1 MKKFLSSLVMTILL
15 SSCAV
20 EKEKLTENIGKYV
33 PPNIDDTNFKNSTI
47 SNKNFDETWNSV
59 IDFVNDSF
67 FKIENLEKDSGLLTL
82 SFGAKEAEKFID
94 CGDFEYTLFFTGE
107 EFKGSYIDYAKSGLL
122 AVLEAKM
129 NINIEKID
137 NESTKISINTNYTY
151 STQHALGYYD
161 PKLNQTYSFESGGY
175 QTIDVINPIKGS
187 IPTRTCKSTNF
198 AENTIFKLSKV
209 RILTIF
215 ISLSCLFERQYL

>member
-1 MKKFLSSLVMTILL
+1 MTKFLSSLVMTILL

-33 PPNIDDTNFKNSTI
+33 PPNIDNTNFKNSTI
-47 SNKNFDETWNSV
+47 SNKNFDETWNSL

-67 FKIENLEKDSGLLTL
+67 LKIENLEKDSGLLTL

-107 EFKGSYIDYAKSGLL
+107 DFKGSYIDYAKSGLL

-129 NINIEKID
+129 NINIQKID
-137 NESTKISINTNYTY
+137 NKSSKISINTNYTY

-161 PKLNQTYSFESGGY
+161 PKLNQTYSFVSGGY

-198 AENTIFKLSKV
+198 AENAIFNLLK
-209 RILTIF
+209 
-215 ISLSCLFERQYL
+215 

>member
-1 MKKFLSSLVMTILL
+1 MKKFFSSLAITILL
-15 SSCAV
+15 SSCAG
-20 EKEKLTENIGKYV
+20 EKQKLTENVGKYV
-33 PPNIDDTNFKNSTI
+33 PPNIEDTNFKDFVITN
-47 SNKNFDETWNSV
+47 NNFDETWTS
-59 IDFVNDSF
+59 IFDFVNDSF

-82 SFGAKEAEKFID
+82 SFSSKEAEKFID

-129 NINIEKID
+129 NINIQKID

-161 PKLNQTYSFESGGY
+161 PKLNQTYSFKSGGY

-198 AENTIFKLSKV
+198 AENTIFNLIK
-209 RILTIF
+209 
-215 ISLSCLFERQYL
+215 

>member
-15 SSCAV
+15 FSCAV
-20 EKEKLTENIGKYV
+20 EVEKLTENVGKYV
-33 PPNIDDTNFKNSTI
+33 PPNIEDTNFKNSVITK
-47 SNKNFDETWNSV
+47 KNFNETWAS
-59 IDFVNDSF
+59 ITDFVNDSF
-67 FKIENLEKDSGLLTL
+67 FKIENLDKDSGLLTL
-82 SFGAKEAEKFID
+82 SFGSKETENFID

-129 NINIEKID
+129 NINIQKID
-137 NESTKISINTNYTY
+137 NKSSKISINTNYTY

-161 PKLNQTYSFESGGY
+161 PKLNQTYSFVSGDY

-198 AENTIFKLSKV
+198 AENAIFNLLK
-209 RILTIF
+209 
-215 ISLSCLFERQYL
+215 

>member
-1 MKKFLSSLVMTILL
+1 MNKFLSSLVIIILL
-15 SSCAV
+15 SSCVA
-20 EKEKLTENIGKYV
+20 EKEKLTENVGKYV
-33 PPNIDDTNFKNSTI
+33 PPNIDDTNFKNSVIT
-47 SNKNFDETWNSV
+47 NKNFDETWTSV

-67 FKIENLEKDSGLLTL
+67 FKIENLDKDSGLLTL
-82 SFGAKEAEKFID
+82 SFGSKKAKNFID
-94 CGDFEYTLFFTGE
+94 CGYFEYTLFFTGE

-129 NINIEKID
+129 NINIQKID
-137 NESTKISINTNYTY
+137 NESTKTSINTNYTY

-198 AENTIFKLSKV
+198 AETTIFNAIK
-209 RILTIF
+209 
-215 ISLSCLFERQYL
+215 

>member
-1 MKKFLSSLVMTILL
+1 MKKFLSSLVMTMLL

-20 EKEKLTENIGKYV
+20 EKKKLTENVGKYV
-33 PPNIDDTNFKNSTI
+33 PPNIDDINFKNFVI
-47 SNKNFDETWNSV
+47 SNKNFDETWTSI

-82 SFGAKEAEKFID
+82 SFGSKEAENFID
-94 CGDFEYTLFFTGE
+94 CGYFEYTLFFTGE
-107 EFKGSYIDYAKSGLL
+107 QFKGSYIDYAQSGLL
-122 AVLEAKM
+122 AVLKAKM
-129 NINIEKID
+129 NINIRKID
-137 NESTKISINTNYTY
+137 NESTKIIINTNYTF

-175 QTIDVINPIKGS
+175 QTINVINPISGS

-198 AENTIFKLSKV
+198 AENAIFNAIK
-209 RILTIF
+209 
-215 ISLSCLFERQYL
+215 

>member
-1 MKKFLSSLVMTILL
+1 MKKILSFLVITIFL

-20 EKEKLTENIGKYV
+20 KKKKLTENVGKYV
-33 PPNIDDTNFKNSTI
+33 PPNIDDTNFKNTLVT
-47 SNKNFDETWNSV
+47 NKKFDETWTSV
-59 IDFVNDSF
+59 IDFVKDSF
-67 FKIENLEKDSGLLTL
+67 FKIENIDKDSGLLTL
-82 SFGAKEAEKFID
+82 SFGPKEPEKFID

-129 NINIEKID
+129 NITIQKID
-137 NESTKISINTNYTY
+137 YESTNVIINTNYTY

-161 PKLNQTYSFESGGY
+161 PKLNQTYSFVSGGY

-198 AENTIFKLSKV
+198 AENAIFNLIK
-209 RILTIF
+209 
-215 ISLSCLFERQYL
+215 

>member
-1 MKKFLSSLVMTILL
+1 MLEFYNLYSHITVYEKTTFISSYDNSF

-33 PPNIDDTNFKNSTI
+33 PPNIDDTNFKNSVIT
-47 SNKNFDETWNSV
+47 NKNFDETWTSV
-59 IDFVNDSF
+59 IDFVNNSF
-67 FKIENLEKDSGLLTL
+67 FRIENLKKDSGLLTL
-82 SFGAKEAEKFID
+82 SFGSKEAEKFID
-94 CGDFEYTLFFTGE
+94 CGDFEYTFFTGE

-129 NINIEKID
+129 DINIQKID

-198 AENTIFKLSKV
+198 AENA
-209 RILTIF
+209 ILNEIK
-215 ISLSCLFERQYL
+215 

>member
-1 MKKFLSSLVMTILL
+1 MKKFLLSLVMTILL

-20 EKEKLTENIGKYV
+20 EKKKLTENVGKYV
-33 PPNIDDTNFKNSTI
+33 PPNIDDNNFKNSVIT
-47 SNKNFDETWNSV
+47 NRNFNDTWTSV
-59 IDFVNDSF
+59 IDFVENSF
-67 FKIENLEKDSGLLTL
+67 FKIENIDKDSGLLTL
-82 SFGAKEAEKFID
+82 SFGSKETENFID

-129 NINIEKID
+129 SINIRKID

-198 AENTIFKLSKV
+198 AETAIFNAIK
-209 RILTIF
+209 
-215 ISLSCLFERQYL
+215 

>member
-1 MKKFLSSLVMTILL
+1 MKKFFSSLAITILL
-15 SSCAV
+15 SSCAG
-20 EKEKLTENIGKYV
+20 EKQKLTENVGKYV
-33 PPNIDDTNFKNSTI
+33 PPNIEDTNFKDFVITN
-47 SNKNFDETWNSV
+47 NNFDETWTS
-59 IDFVNDSF
+59 IFDFVNDSF

-82 SFGAKEAEKFID
+82 SFGSEEAEKFID

-122 AVLEAKM
+122 GVLEAKM
-129 NINIEKID
+129 NINIRKID

-161 PKLNQTYSFESGGY
+161 PKLNQTYSFKSGGY

-198 AENTIFKLSKV
+198 AENTIFNLIK
-209 RILTIF
+209 
-215 ISLSCLFERQYL
+215 

>member
-1 MKKFLSSLVMTILL
+1 MNKYLSSLVMTAFL

-20 EKEKLTENIGKYV
+20 EKEKLTENIGKYI
-33 PPNIDDTNFKNSTI
+33 PPNIDNINFKNSTI
-47 SNKNFDETWNSV
+47 SNKNFDETWNS
-59 IDFVNDSF
+59 ILDYVNDSF

-107 EFKGSYIDYAKSGLL
+107 EFKGTYIDYTKSGLL

-137 NESTKISINTNYTY
+137 NESSKISINTNYTY

-161 PKLNQTYSFESGGY
+161 PKLNQSYSFESGGY
-175 QTIDVINPIKGS
+175 QTINVINPIKGS

-198 AENTIFKLSKV
+198 AENVIFNVIK
-209 RILTIF
+209 
-215 ISLSCLFERQYL
+215 

>member
-1 MKKFLSSLVMTILL
+1 MQKFLSSLVITIFL

-20 EKEKLTENIGKYV
+20 EKKTLTENVGKYV
-33 PPNIDDTNFKNSTI
+33 PPNIKDTNFKNSVIT
-47 SNKNFDETWNSV
+47 NKNFDETWTSV

-67 FKIENLEKDSGLLTL
+67 FKIENLEKGSGLLTL
-82 SFGAKEAEKFID
+82 SFGSKEAENFID

-129 NINIEKID
+129 NINIRKID
-137 NESTKISINTNYTY
+137 NESTKISINSTYTY

-161 PKLNQTYSFESGGY
+161 PELNQTYSFETGGY

-198 AENTIFKLSKV
+198 AENAIFNAIK
-209 RILTIF
+209 
-215 ISLSCLFERQYL
+215 

>member
-1 MKKFLSSLVMTILL
+1 MKKFLLSLFMTIIL
-15 SSCAV
+15 SSCAI
-20 EKEKLTENIGKYV
+20 EKKKLTENVGKYV
-33 PPNIDDTNFKNSTI
+33 PPNINDTNFKNSVIT
-47 SNKNFDETWNSV
+47 NKNFDETWISV

-67 FKIENLEKDSGLLTL
+67 FNVENLEKDSGLLTL
-82 SFGAKEAEKFID
+82 SFGSKEAENFID

-129 NINIEKID
+129 NINIQKID
-137 NESTKISINTNYTY
+137 NESTKVSINTNYKY

-161 PKLNQTYSFESGGY
+161 PELNQTYSFVSGGY

-198 AENTIFKLSKV
+198 AENAIFGVIK
-209 RILTIF
+209 
-215 ISLSCLFERQYL
+215 

>member
-1 MKKFLSSLVMTILL
+1 MNKIISSLVLTILL

-20 EKEKLTENIGKYV
+20 KKEKLTENVGKYV
-33 PPNIDDTNFKNSTI
+33 PPNIDDTNFQNSVITY
-47 SNKNFDETWNSV
+47 KNFDETWNSV
-59 IDFVNDSF
+59 TDFVNGSY
-67 FKIENLEKDSGLLTL
+67 FKIENSKKDSGLLTL
-82 SFGAKEAEKFID
+82 SFGSKEAEKFID

-129 NINIEKID
+129 NINIQKID
-137 NESTKISINTNYTY
+137 NESTKISISTNYTY

-161 PKLNQTYSFESGGY
+161 PKLNQTYSFVSGGY

-198 AENTIFKLSKV
+198 AENAIFNVIK
-209 RILTIF
+209 
-215 ISLSCLFERQYL
+215 

>member
-20 EKEKLTENIGKYV
+20 EKKKLTENVGKYV
-33 PPNIDDTNFKNSTI
+33 PPNIDDTNFKNSLIT
-47 SNKNFDETWNSV
+47 NKNFDETWISV

-67 FKIENLEKDSGLLTL
+67 FNIENIDKDSGLIML
-82 SFGAKEAEKFID
+82 SFGLKEPENFID

-107 EFKGSYIDYAKSGLL
+107 EFKGSYIDYAKTGLL

-129 NINIEKID
+129 NINIQKID
-137 NESTKISINTNYTY
+137 NESTKISINTNYTF

-161 PKLNQTYSFESGGY
+161 PKLNQTYSFVSGGY
-175 QTIDVINPIKGS
+175 QTINVINPISGS
-187 IPTRTCKSTNF
+187 IPTRTCRSTNF
-198 AENTIFKLSKV
+198 AENAIFDVIAIK
-209 RILTIF
+209 
-215 ISLSCLFERQYL
+215 

>member
-1 MKKFLSSLVMTILL
+1 MKKFLSSLVIIILL

-20 EKEKLTENIGKYV
+20 EKEKLTENVGKYV
-33 PPNIDDTNFKNSTI
+33 PPKIDDSNFKNSVIT
-47 SNKNFDETWNSV
+47 NKNFDETWTSL
-59 IDFVNDSF
+59 IDFVSDSF
-67 FKIENLEKDSGLLTL
+67 FKFENSEKDSGLLTL
-82 SFGAKEAEKFID
+82 SFGSKEAEKFID

-129 NINIEKID
+129 NINIQKID

-161 PKLNQTYSFESGGY
+161 PKLNQTYSFVSGGY

-198 AENTIFKLSKV
+198 AENTIFNLIK
-209 RILTIF
+209 
-215 ISLSCLFERQYL
+215 